1 LHAAVIG
8 EDEHYAGG
16 DVEMEDA
23 EEEGGEGAEGAKTP
37 KKRARKSA
45 GTKQKGIMKSKE
57 ARVDSA
63 IALSG
68 DIIRGWLAAPS
79 DIVVERRRVGD
90 PQPPAPL
97 TRRLDEALAA
107 PSFLLLHPCGDGGG
121 KRLRIICPELAAQFP
136 VRGKAAAAKRSR
148 GAAPSPS
155 VSAEGAAAAAARG
168 LAEEDEFFEVGGGG
182 YQEDEDGADVEAF
195 RQRSGSGQ
203 ERSASLGG
211 GAAPFRRLSALSGGG
226 PLALALGGVDSPE
239 DARAAAAAAARRSR
253 GSLGSDLPGVGGE
266 DLPEEEGGWGEGA
279 AAAPLFESAL
289 GVETQRDP
297 TQRAPPL
304 SGVSVGVARYFASA
318 FGLESQ
324 EPSQVLEFAVLAEE
338 NRLGRSQAA
347 QFFAQ
352 ILILA
357 TAGHIAAKQETA
369 YEAIIIGRG
378 PVQL

>member
-1 LHAAVIG
+1 MRAPSRCQAARASDAPPPPTAAIG

-23 EEEGGEGAEGAKTP
+23 EEGAEGTEEGAAAKTP

-45 GTKQKGIMKSKE
+45 GTKQKGIMKAKE
-57 ARVDSA
+57 ARVDGA

-68 DIIRGWLAAPS
+68 DVIRGWLADPS

-90 PQPPAPL
+90 PPPLAPL
-97 TRRLDEALAA
+97 SRRLDDALAA

-136 VRGKAAAAKRSR
+136 VRGKAATKRGR
-148 GAAPSPS
+148 AAAPSPS
-155 VSAEGAAAAAARG
+155 VSAGAAAAAAGRG
-168 LAEEDEFFEVGGGG
+168 GAEEEEFFEVAGG
-182 YQEDEDGADVEAF
+182 YQGEEEEDGMGVEAF

-203 ERSASLGG
+203 ERSGSLGG

-239 DARAAAAAAARRSR
+239 DARAGAARRSR
-253 GSLGSDLPGVGGE
+253 GSLGSELPGVGEE
-266 DLPEEEGGWGEGA
+266 DLPEEEGGWGEGG

-304 SGVSVGVARYFASA
+304 SGALPTGTLRR
-318 FGLESQ
+318 
-324 EPSQVLEFAVLAEE
+324 P
-338 NRLGRSQAA
+338 R
-347 QFFAQ
+347 
-352 ILILA
+352 
-357 TAGHIAAKQETA
+357 
-369 YEAIIIGRG
+369 
-378 PVQL
+378 